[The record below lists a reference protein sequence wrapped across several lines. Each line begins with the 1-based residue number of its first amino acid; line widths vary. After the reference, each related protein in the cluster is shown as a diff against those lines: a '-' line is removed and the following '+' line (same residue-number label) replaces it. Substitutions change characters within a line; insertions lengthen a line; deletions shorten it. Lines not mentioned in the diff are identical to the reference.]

1 MQKKSIERPV
11 EKQPNASAVSRA
23 RKLIHAFFLTTL
35 ELPDSIFPFVIP
47 FMLVE
52 ILALFAVLYALQI
65 GIFAIG
71 SHRARYS
78 TNPAY
83 RPRASII
90 IAARNEE
97 ENIRSCLESIVRLT
111 YPKELLDVV
120 IVNDRSTDRTEEII
134 REYVAAFPF
143 ITLHNATEDTEFGLK
158 GKTNAVAQG
167 IERSRGEIILFTDA
181 DCVVPERWVEETVKY
196 YSEENVG
203 LVSGF
208 TSLRSGTLFEAVQA
222 LDWFVLFSI
231 AAATIRLRFPVTAV
245 GNNLSVRR
253 KAYDAVGGYR
263 HIPFSVTEDYA
274 LFHAI
279 TSTGAF
285 KAKFP
290 VDAGTLVESL
300 PCENW
305 KSLYHQKKRWFTG
318 GAGMDIKSI
327 SLFATGYIFKTL
339 LLLTLA
345 FEGFGGVAIPFLVKM
360 GVDFLLVRPA
370 LRTFDRL
377 DLIWVFLPFELY
389 YILYVVVFPPLVLL
403 NKEVVWK
410 GRSF

>member
-1 MQKKSIERPV
+1 MTFLL
-11 EKQPNASAVSRA
+11 AAVL
-23 RKLIHAFFLTTL
+23 KLIHAFFLTTL
-35 ELPDSIFPFVIP
+35 ELPDSIFPFILP

-52 ILALFAVLYALQI
+52 ILALFTVLYAVQI

-78 TNPAY
+78 NNPAY
-83 RPRASII
+83 RPRVSII

-97 ENIRSCLESIVRLT
+97 ANLRPCLESIARLT

-134 REYVAAFPF
+134 RDYVTAFPF
-143 ITLHNATEDTEFGLK
+143 MTLHNATEDTEFGLN

-181 DCVVPERWVEETVKY
+181 DCIVPERWIEETVKY

-203 LVSGF
+203 LVAGF

-279 TSTGAF
+279 TSTGVF
-285 KAKFP
+285 NAKFP
-290 VDAGTLVESL
+290 VDAGTLVASL

-305 KSLYHQKKRWFTG
+305 KSLFHQKKRWFTG
-318 GAGMDIKSI
+318 GAGMDMKSI
-327 SLFATGYIFKTL
+327 SLFATGYIFKSL

-345 FEGFGGVAIPFLVKM
+345 FEGVGGVVVPFLVKL

-377 DLIWVFLPFELY
+377 DLIWAFLPFELY

-403 NKEVVWK
+403 NKEVMWK